1 MTLAAD
7 TSQEQLTPE
16 ARRGLLRAFADRM
29 LIKATAMDDPEDM
42 PGIERAVRVAAVI
55 ERLYSRC
62 DPRRGSR
69 PRSAQTGSRPRPQHG
84 RRHRVACRPGRH
96 PAMGREVPQGSRP
109 LVGCRRNRK
118 RHPDPGP
125 GHRARP
131 APGRGQACSHS
142 GGPGTGSTYGPY
154 SGCRPDATGT
164 PDHRRK
170 QNRFHRRHA
179 PAPTRTGS
187 RQSSRHDPVFP
198 QDHAN
203 LRPPGHLCRLYRRH
217 RKLRVALG
225 FDPMPDDEES
235 ETPPGGHDPPS
246 A

>member
-1 MTLAAD
+1 MLKHMTLDAH
-7 TSQEQLTPE
+7 TPQEQLTPE
-16 ARRGLLRAFADRM
+16 TRRGLLRAFADRM
-29 LIKATAMDDPEDM
+29 LLKATAMDDPEDM

-62 DPRRGSR
+62 DRAEGQP
-69 PRSAQTGSRPRPQHG
+69 
-84 RRHRVACRPGRH
+84 
-96 PAMGREVPQGSRP
+96 
-109 LVGCRRNRK
+109 
-118 RHPDPGP
+118 PDPRKLEADRARNTADAIQSRVSLAGTLQWGEKRRQDLGP
-125 GHRARP
+125 WWDAAETASDTQTQALAHRARP

-170 QNRFHRRHA
+170 QDRSRRRHA

-217 RKLRVALG
+217 RKLAACPRL
-225 FDPMPDDEES
+225 
-235 ETPPGGHDPPS
+235 
-246 A
+246 